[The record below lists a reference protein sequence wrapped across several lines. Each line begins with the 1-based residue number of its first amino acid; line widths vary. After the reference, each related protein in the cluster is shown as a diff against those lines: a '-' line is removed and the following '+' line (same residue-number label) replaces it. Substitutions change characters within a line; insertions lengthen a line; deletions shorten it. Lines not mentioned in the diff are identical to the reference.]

1 MKWVTSSHGK
11 VPEGYTPVQGGYE
24 VGGEQLYHA
33 VAKINGV
40 WCPGKTGVHLE
51 GANFPWHNGETRLVS
66 SLRHAFYTMLTQ
78 IVVWLCV
85 EGRLPHLMLAAQS
98 YQGSLSPNSIY
109 AHID

>member
-66 SLRHAFYTMLTQ
+66 LLKLT
-78 IVVWLCV
+78 
-85 EGRLPHLMLAAQS
+85 GRRRLL
-98 YQGSLSPNSIY
+98 I
-109 AHID
+109 